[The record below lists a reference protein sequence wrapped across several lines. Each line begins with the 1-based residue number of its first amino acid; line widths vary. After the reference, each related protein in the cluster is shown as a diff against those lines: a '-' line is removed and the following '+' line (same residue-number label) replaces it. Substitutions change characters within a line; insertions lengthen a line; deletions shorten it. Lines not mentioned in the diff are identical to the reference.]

1 MAHTDN
7 HAKDSAANT
16 LKNNIIDFPIQ
27 KRYNFLMEP
36 TESDLS
42 RMQQS
47 ANVMADMIDMAF
59 DKAKNMSLTSRTKEV
74 MQGLMDQSFKEINS
88 PLFESRQELS
98 EWFQKNMEHTEIQT
112 RARFE
117 KLRANNL

>member
-1 MAHTDN
+1 
-7 HAKDSAANT
+7 
-16 LKNNIIDFPIQ
+16 
-27 KRYNFLMEP
+27 MEP

-117 KLRANNL
+117 KLRSNNLWNQINTLT